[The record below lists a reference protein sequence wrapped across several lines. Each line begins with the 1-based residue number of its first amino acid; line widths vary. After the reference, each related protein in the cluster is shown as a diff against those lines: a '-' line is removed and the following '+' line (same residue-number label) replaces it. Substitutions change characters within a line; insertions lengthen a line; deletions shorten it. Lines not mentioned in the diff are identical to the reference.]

1 MILGT
6 EIKSAGRRLA
16 RYVAGLVLVVLERDG
31 ALTAKALE
39 PAVVAAFDAHGLKLA
54 RDAKCPT
61 ATAAA
66 VRWVPTVCR
75 ELCGAGFI
83 HNASVGA
90 ERWVLN
96 AKRVRF
102 DSPADAADALNVG
115 RTSVRRWV
123 RWGIAQEH
131 PVSRLVNGRRKSLC
145 LVEAWR
151 SGGADHFPARAPLPK
166 QGELE
171 LPVQAEA
178 GEHGTGPGWGG
189 PGRHWTHC
197 ACGAVLGDTKTR
209 EAAKALWEKHVRE
222 SSVPT
227 DDDLARA
234 EAASVNMVEPE
245 TPTTDASGPFD
256 VVLLS
261 AGQRKI
267 HAIKTF
273 MDVSNPR
280 PNLRTARSVVES
292 APVIVRR
299 SVTGVIANAVAAE
312 FARIGASVEIVKAG
326 TWSPPVASKPAT
338 PWTVTTCETARFEVD
353 NVRVVA
359 ERGGERP
366 TVGYEPDED
375 GFCMCDADPA
385 AVLRYARMLEAA
397 ALWALGES

>member
-39 PAVVAAFDAHGLKLA
+39 PAVAAAFDAHGLKLA
-54 RDAKCPT
+54 QDAKCPT

-66 VRWVPTVCR
+66 ARWVSTVCR

-83 HNASVGA
+83 HNVSAGA

-123 RWGIAQEH
+123 RRGIAQEH

-151 SGGADHFPARAPLPK
+151 SGGAAYHHFPARAPLPK

-171 LPVQAEA
+171 LPA
-178 GEHGTGPGWGG
+178 G
-189 PGRHWTHC
+189 
-197 ACGAVLGDTKTR
+197 
-209 EAAKALWEKHVRE
+209 
-222 SSVPT
+222 SPT

-245 TPTTDASGPFD
+245 TPNTDAAGPFD

-267 HAIKTF
+267 LAIKTF

-366 TVGYEPDED
+366 TVGYEPDD
-375 GFCMCDADPA
+375 AGFCLCDADPA
-385 AVLRYARMLEAA
+385 TVLRYARMLEAA